1 MIKIG
6 IFSDS
11 HNDIKSLSELLNRM
25 GKLDAICFLGDV
37 ASDGEWIEKQI
48 QDTEKRPVFWAVRGN
63 NDITSHL
70 PDELTFQVAGKRI
83 FMTHGHLYGVR
94 YGVDELAE
102 KAVAIRADI
111 ALYGH
116 THEAYCGYE
125 HGVLIINPGAAG
137 NPWGS
142 RRARAAILM
151 IDGQKVRVEEI
162 VL

>member
-63 NDITSHL
+63 NDIASRL

-94 YGVDELAE
+94 YGVD
-102 KAVAIRADI
+102 
-111 ALYGH
+111 
-116 THEAYCGYE
+116 
-125 HGVLIINPGAAG
+125 
-137 NPWGS
+137 
-142 RRARAAILM
+142 
-151 IDGQKVRVEEI
+151 
-162 VL
+162 